1 MGQKANL
8 TVNLLP
14 FRVGKLIVP
23 SDPTPQDINLN
34 SDLFVL
40 WGIRPDN
47 STAGM
52 IPPHRIA
59 TPSDI
64 PAASL
69 VTVNPAGPA
78 VALVNPVSHLG
89 GGGGGGR
96 GA

>member
-1 MGQKANL
+1 MIA
-8 TVNLLP
+8 
-14 FRVGKLIVP
+14 P
-23 SDPTPQDINLN
+23 SDPTPQDINLD
-34 SDLFVL
+34 SDLFIL

-47 STAGM
+47 STAGT

-78 VALVNPVSHLG
+78 VIVDNPVSLVY
-89 GGGGGGR
+89 
-96 GA
+96 